1 MVKDE
6 IDIVPASI
14 PYMMEQLDRVVVYD
28 NGSTDGTREY
38 LESLT
43 GDGLIVKAD
52 RDPGYWQGRKM
63 TRWAAE
69 WADTTSW
76 LIPFDAD
83 ELWHC
88 ADEGSIA
95 ENITRINSGVI
106 CPAPTYDYV
115 PTVEDDP
122 LIENPIERM
131 EYRKA
136 EPAGLPKI
144 ACRPSLPVWIQQGNH
159 GASYPSP
166 QEVHG
171 LLVITHYQYRSE
183 DQFVK
188 KIRNGYAAYKK
199 TTLPEALGAHWRA
212 YGRLLEEEG
221 EEGLKEAYRLKLVV
235 DDVSSAKYVKDPLTA
250 HA

>member
-1 MVKDE
+1 MRQVTGICMVKDE

-88 ADEGSIA
+88 AVGQHCGEHHQDQLG
-95 ENITRINSGVI
+95 R
-106 CPAPTYDYV
+106 Y
-115 PTVEDDP
+115 
-122 LIENPIERM
+122 
-131 EYRKA
+131 
-136 EPAGLPKI
+136 LP
-144 ACRPSLPVWIQQGNH
+144 CSDL
-159 GASYPSP
+159 
-166 QEVHG
+166 
-171 LLVITHYQYRSE
+171 
-183 DQFVK
+183 
-188 KIRNGYAAYKK
+188 
-199 TTLPEALGAHWRA
+199 
-212 YGRLLEEEG
+212 
-221 EEGLKEAYRLKLVV
+221 
-235 DDVSSAKYVKDPLTA
+235 
-250 HA
+250 